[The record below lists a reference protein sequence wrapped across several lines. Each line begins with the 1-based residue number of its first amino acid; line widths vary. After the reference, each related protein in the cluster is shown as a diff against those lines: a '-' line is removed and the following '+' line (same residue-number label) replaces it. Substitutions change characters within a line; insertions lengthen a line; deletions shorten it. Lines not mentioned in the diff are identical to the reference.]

1 MALHIRKNIVT
12 LADFGLAQAAR
23 PVVARTKDIV
33 RKREARREAREM
45 RLREE
50 KLTILCENGFRIR
63 PIKS

>member
-12 LADFGLAQAAR
+12 LADFGLTQAAR

-45 RLREE
+45 KLREE

-63 PIKS
+63 PIK